1 MAHSLWDLNLFRCLP
16 TRLALWLPRQQA
28 SCLTES
34 PLCVFAGRAATPLV
48 MLRRTPRLS
57 SSLWNS
63 QCPII
68 RLVAAWECH
77 EGEGEGAMMAL
88 HCQRV

>member
-57 SSLWNS
+57 SNLWNS

-68 RLVAAWECH
+68 RLVTAWECH
-77 EGEGEGAMMAL
+77 EGDG
-88 HCQRV
+88 QK